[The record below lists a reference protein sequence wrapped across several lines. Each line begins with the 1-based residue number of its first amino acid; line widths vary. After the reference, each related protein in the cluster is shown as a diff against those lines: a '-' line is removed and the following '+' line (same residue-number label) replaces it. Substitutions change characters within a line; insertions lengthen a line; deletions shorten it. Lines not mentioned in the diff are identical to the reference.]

1 MKVGVVGAGLVGAT
15 AAYAM
20 VLRGSCSEVVLVD
33 KNAQRA
39 EAEAADL
46 AHAAPMS
53 HAVRVSSGGYEHL
66 SGARVVVLTAGVNQM
81 PGESRLD
88 LLSRNAAVFREVV
101 PQVVRAAP
109 DAVLLVATNPV
120 DLLTTLTARL
130 LTGSSAQPVIGSG
143 TVLDSARFRS
153 LLAGRAG
160 LDPQNVHGHVIG
172 EHGDSEVLAWSGVSA
187 AGQPLGEVLEARGV
201 KFDEV
206 FRSEIGAAV
215 RGAAAKIIAG
225 KQATYYGI
233 GAALARITEA
243 VLRDR
248 RSVLT
253 VSAVVPGEVL
263 PGEVAYSLPRVV
275 GGAGVR
281 ETLRPRLN
289 LSEQAALERSVAVIR
304 EAAAHL

>member
-15 AAYAM
+15 AAFAM
-20 VLRGSCSEVVLVD
+20 VLRGSCSELLMVD
-33 KNAQRA
+33 KNEQRA
-39 EAEAADL
+39 EAEAADI

-53 HAVRVSSGGYEHL
+53 HAVRVSSGGYEQL
-66 SGARVVVLTAGVNQM
+66 SGARVVVLAAGVNQT

-88 LLSRNAAVFREVV
+88 LLARNAAVFREVV
-101 PQVVRAAP
+101 PQVARAAP

-120 DLLTTLTARL
+120 DVLTTLTARL
-130 LTGSSAQPVIGSG
+130 LAHSSAQPVIGSG

-153 LLAGRAG
+153 LLAGQSG
-160 LDPQNVHGHVIG
+160 LDPQNVHGYVIG
-172 EHGDSEVLAWSGVSA
+172 EHGDSEVLAWSGVSV
-187 AGQPLGEVLEARGV
+187 AGQPLGEFLKGRGIL
-201 KFDEV
+201 FDDV
-206 FRSEIGAAV
+206 FRLEIGAAV
-215 RGAAAKIIAG
+215 RGAAAKIIGG

-253 VSAVVPGEVL
+253 VSAAAPGD
-263 PGEVAYSLPRVV
+263 VAYSLPRVV
-275 GGAGVR
+275 GGAGVL
-281 ETLRPRLN
+281 ETLMPKLDAP
-289 LSEQAALERSVAVIR
+289 EQEALERSVAVIR